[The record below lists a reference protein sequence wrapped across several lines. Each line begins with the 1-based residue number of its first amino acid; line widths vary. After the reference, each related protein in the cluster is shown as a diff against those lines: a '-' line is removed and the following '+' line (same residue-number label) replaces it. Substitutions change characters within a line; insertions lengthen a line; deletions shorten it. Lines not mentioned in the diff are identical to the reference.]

1 MISTNLTLTL
11 LLFTVQLFAQQP
23 TQTIRGQV
31 TDEASGMPLPYV
43 NVYLQNTN
51 TGTTTDDNGNFALA
65 NVAIGRYN
73 IEISFI
79 GYEPVVIKEIQ
90 VTSGK
95 EVFLNVSMKEMPTSL
110 EEIVIR
116 PKTNKEQPLNSMATV
131 SARMLSVEEAKR
143 YAGGFDDPARLVSAF
158 AGVSSN
164 GVSSN
169 AIVVRGN
176 SPQSL
181 QWKMEGVEIPNPNHF
196 ADLAAFG
203 GGGLTALSAQ
213 LLANSDFFSG
223 AMPAEYGNALAGVF
237 DIFMRN
243 GNSQKHEHTFQVG
256 IIGIDAASEGPF
268 KKGGQSSYL
277 FNYRYS
283 TLSLLEPILPE
294 NAEGTHYQD
303 LSFKLNFPTEKSG
316 TFSVWGIGLI
326 DRSGA
331 TAKTDINEWQY
342 YEDREN
348 SKTNQFM
355 GASGI
360 SHRIFL
366 NDKQFLKTT
375 LAATINGVDVETERV
390 DNNFTASPQHE
401 IRNKT
406 YNIVLST
413 YLNTKFNTRH
423 TNKTGIVATNINYD
437 LFLKN
442 APDNNTPP
450 QILVDEN
457 SNSQLI
463 NLYSNSKLDL
473 GKKITANIGVNTQF
487 FTFNNAFSIEPRA
500 GMSYRF
506 TPNQSINFAY
516 GLHSRLERISYY
528 FIKNQSGEQINKD
541 LGFTKAHHLVLG
553 YDLLPHEFT
562 HLKVETYYQ
571 HLFDVPIISNT
582 IFSMI
587 NQLNDWFFDGNLEN
601 KGTGRNYGLDIT
613 FEKYLSKGYYYMA
626 TASVFRSVY
635 KGGDNVWRNTRYSR
649 NYVFNFL
656 IGKEWMM
663 GKNKSNIFSLNTR
676 FSLLGGDRYSPVNI
690 AQSIVE
696 EDPIFDE
703 VNAFSQQYSPA
714 FTNHFTASYKLNKK
728 KTAHEFALKIINTTM
743 YKEFQ
748 GFRYNFQTQ
757 TVDQKREALFFP
769 NLSYKI
775 EF

>member
-1 MISTNLTLTL
+1 MIRTGLILTL
-11 LLFTVQLFAQQP
+11 LFYTAHLFGQQP

-31 TDEASGMPLPYV
+31 TDEASGIPLPYV
-43 NVYLQNTN
+43 NVHLQNTSI
-51 TGTTTDDNGNFALA
+51 GTTTDDNGNFALA

-79 GYEPVVIKEIQ
+79 GYEPVVIKEVQ

-95 EVFLNVSMKEMPTSL
+95 EVFLNISMKETTTTL
-110 EEIVIR
+110 DEIVIR

-131 SARMLSVEEAKR
+131 SARMLSVEEARR

-164 GVSSN
+164 GVGSN

-237 DIFMRN
+237 DIFMRK

-256 IIGIDAASEGPF
+256 VIGIDAASEGPF
-268 KKGGQSSYL
+268 KKDGQSSYL

-283 TLSLLEPILPE
+283 TLSLLETILPE
-294 NAEGTHYQD
+294 NAGGTRYQD
-303 LSFKLNFPTEKSG
+303 LSFKLNFLTEKSG
-316 TFSVWGIGLI
+316 TFSVWGIGLL

-331 TAKTDINEWQY
+331 TAKNNINEWQY

-348 SKTNQFM
+348 SESKQFM

-366 NDKQFLKTT
+366 NDRQFLKTT
-375 LAATINGVDVETERV
+375 LAATANGIDVETERV
-390 DNNFTASPQHE
+390 DNNFAPSPQNE
-401 IRNKT
+401 IQNKT
-406 YNIVLST
+406 YNLVLSS
-413 YLNTKFNTRH
+413 YLNTKFNARH
-423 TNKTGIVATNINYD
+423 TNKTGFVATNLNYN
-437 LFLKN
+437 LLLKN
-442 APDNNTPP
+442 APDNSTPP
-450 QILVDEN
+450 QTLVDEN
-457 SNSQLI
+457 GNSNLL
-463 NLYSNSKLDL
+463 NLYSNSNLYF
-473 GKKITANIGVNTQF
+473 GEKITANIGVNTQF
-487 FTFNNAFSIEPRA
+487 FTFNNTFSIEPRV
-500 GMSYRF
+500 GVNYRF
-506 TPNQSINFAY
+506 ARDQAISFAY

-528 FIKNQSGEQINKD
+528 FIKDQSGEEINKD

-553 YDLLPHEFT
+553 YDLIPSEFT
-562 HLKVETYYQ
+562 HLKVEAYYQ
-571 HLFDVPIISNT
+571 HLFDVPIIPNT
-582 IFSMI
+582 TFSMI
-587 NQLNDWFFDGNLEN
+587 NQLNDWFFDGHLEN
-601 KGTGRNYGLDIT
+601 KGKARNYGLDIT

-626 TASVFRSVY
+626 TASLFQSEY
-635 KGGDNVWRNTRYSR
+635 KVGDKVWRSTRYNR
-649 NYVFNFL
+649 NYAFNFL

-663 GKNKSNIFSLNTR
+663 GKNKSNMLGLNIR
-676 FSLLGGDRYSPVNI
+676 FSLQGGDRYSPVNT
-690 AQSIVE
+690 AQSIIV
-696 EDPIFDE
+696 EDPVFDE
-703 VNAFSQQYSPA
+703 TNAFSQQFSPA

-728 KTAHEFALKIINTTM
+728 KTAHEIALKIINTTM
-743 YKEFQ
+743 YKDFQ
-748 GFRYNFQTQ
+748 GFRYNFQAQ
-757 TVDQKREALFFP
+757 TVDQKREAIFFP